1 MTIADFWVD
10 GVPPA
15 AQPSADDVATL
26 GALVAFQAHV
36 CTFLRSWNPLGAIS
50 AQARPYAITY
60 ADHATIEANIAK
72 SMQSIGISLLVD
84 LTTAT
89 KKSAMRNACCF
100 QPFGFQVSII
110 ESPTLNR
117 SASGTRLPCKRV
129 AEQVA
134 LCLEGTALG
143 NGQCDLKGI
152 QFPTDDIGLQK
163 ALVSFETALV
173 ITLPG
178 LT

>member
-10 GVPPA
+10 GAPPA
-15 AQPSADDVATL
+15 KQPSDDDVATL

-36 CTFLRSWNPLGAIS
+36 CTFLRAWNPLGAIS

-89 KKSAMRNACCF
+89 KKSAMRNACLF
-100 QPFGFQVSII
+100 QPFGFQISII
-110 ESPTLNR
+110 ESNGGSSSILLPR
-117 SASGTRLPCKRV
+117 GVSALAGSDYETDGTRFWPSTRALP
-129 AEQVA
+129 
-134 LCLEGTALG
+134 
-143 NGQCDLKGI
+143 
-152 QFPTDDIGLQK
+152 
-163 ALVSFETALV
+163 
-173 ITLPG
+173 
-178 LT
+178 

>member
-10 GVPPA
+10 AAPPA
-15 AQPSADDVATL
+15 AQPTADDVATL

-50 AQARPYAITY
+50 AQSRPYAITY
-60 ADHATIEANIAK
+60 ADHATVAANTAK

-84 LTTAT
+84 LTQAT
-89 KKSAMRNACCF
+89 KKSAMRNACLF
-100 QPFGFQVSII
+100 QPFGFQVSIVEHPI
-110 ESPTLNR
+110 LNR
-117 SASGTRLPCKRV
+117 SANGTKLPCKLV

-134 LCLEGTALG
+134 LCLEGAALG

-152 QFPTDDIGLQK
+152 QFPTDDDGLQK
-163 ALVSFETALV
+163 ALVSFETTYL
-173 ITLPG
+173 IKLTG
-178 LT
+178 L

>member
-15 AQPSADDVATL
+15 KQPTDDAIATL

-36 CTFLRSWNPLGAIS
+36 CTFLRSWTPLGAIP
-50 AQARPYAITY
+50 AQSRPYAITY

-100 QPFGFQVSII
+100 QPFGFQISII

-117 SASGTRLPCKRV
+117 SANGTKLPCKHV

-134 LCLEGTALG
+134 LCLEGAALG
-143 NGQCDLKGI
+143 NGQCDLKGL

-163 ALVSFETALV
+163 AVVSFETALV
-173 ITLPG
+173 VTLPG